1 MSARPRRRSAGEVEP
16 DPARVMAGWTPRFVA
31 DRARADEAMR
41 LYRELG
47 FEVAADVVDA
57 DDLSPDCGDCRIAM
71 ALRFRMIYTRRAPGV
86 VAPPATRAARGRR
99 RKETPDV

>member
-1 MSARPRRRSAGEVEP
+1 MSAVPRRRSAGEIEP

-41 LYRELG
+41 LYRDLG
-47 FEVAADVVDA
+47 FEVEADLVDA

-71 ALRFRMIYTRRAPGV
+71 ALRFRMIYTRRPPRTAVTPAPS
-86 VAPPATRAARGRR
+86 ARKRR
-99 RKETPDV
+99 RKETPDA